1 MKKRMRWLC
10 RLLDEAP
17 FPALVLAFAM
27 SQSWLGPDPKRAP
40 LAPRGPLVAAQVDE
54 DVQRTLDSRGV
65 GKRTGPPD
73 DTARAYFWLFS
84 AKTQST
90 LDH

>member
-1 MKKRMRWLC
+1 MKKRWIC
-10 RLLDEAP
+10 RLLNEAP
-17 FPALVLAFAM
+17 RPALVLAFAA
-27 SQSWLGPDPKRAP
+27 SQSWLGPDPKRAS
-40 LAPRGPLVAAQVDE
+40 LAPRGPLVAVQVD
-54 DVQRTLDSRGV
+54 DGLQGTLDSRGV

>member
-1 MKKRMRWLC
+1 MKKQKRWLW
-10 RLLDEAP
+10 LLDEAP
-17 FPALVLAFAM
+17 FPALALAFAV
-27 SQSWLGPDPKRAP
+27 SQSLPGSDLKRE
-40 LAPRGPLVAAQVDE
+40 LVARRGSPVAVQVDE
-54 DVQRTLDSRGV
+54 DVQRILDSRGV